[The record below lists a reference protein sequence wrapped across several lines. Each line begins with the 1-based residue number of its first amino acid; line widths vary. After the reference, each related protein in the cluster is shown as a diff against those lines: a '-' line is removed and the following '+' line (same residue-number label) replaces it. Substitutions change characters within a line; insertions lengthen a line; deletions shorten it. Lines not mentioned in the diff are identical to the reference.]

1 MEKKKCVLFVRVS
14 TEYQDYTEQTS
25 NLSRYAALHGYPLE
39 NQVIIANKESGTKLS
54 FEDREGFTQLFKVLD
69 EGEVTAVFVAEVSR
83 IGRRDDVIAR
93 FKRVLIERKINLYVQ
108 LDEFRLF
115 NEDGSLNSNGI
126 IMFNIVATL
135 AEREMIEKKSRFNR
149 GKARAVREGRLQSG
163 KPMFGYKYDEEK
175 TRLIEDEEAASCVRD
190 IYNMYA
196 RGKSMIEIYDF
207 LVQDG
212 RFPEKFPLKTDREI
226 KKGMIAQILANASYC
241 GRLRKRC
248 ATRYPAIITE
258 KMFDEVAEAR
268 KRRKN
273 DCKINT
279 KNIYYAKQL
288 IFYRSKEGK
297 DYAMVPLRGTVVYK
311 CKKFKC
317 ALSINLIDTIVL
329 GEARYEW
336 FAFQDSV
343 TEQVKNMKARYAMK
357 CRELDQKIKEIKEQQ
372 KRLDDIYVRG
382 RLTMKEY
389 DSRMYELDEEKET
402 CEASKLE
409 YAQQLS
415 DAESNSKK
423 PFLAIARNIMEMDDV
438 TRKELVKA
446 MIEKVVVSDSA
457 DGKSKRIDV
466 YTKSGDLNTYRYYVR
481 SREIEFPTVLSSTY
495 KSMFGFGTDLE
506 NPLLKEYKQ
515 TYGSLRMKTSDFSII
530 RFSRKKKDK

>member
-14 TEYQDYTEQTS
+14 TEYQDYSEQTS
-25 NLSRYAALHGYPLE
+25 NLSRYAALHGYPVE

-69 EGEVTAVFVAEVSR
+69 EGDVTAVFVAEVSR

-149 GKARAVREGRLQSG
+149 GKARAVKEGRLQAG
-163 KPMFGYKYDEEK
+163 KPMFGYKYDDERTK
-175 TRLIEDEEAASCVRD
+175 LVEDEDAASCVRD
-190 IYNMYA
+190 IFNMYA

-207 LVQDG
+207 LVQEG
-212 RFPEKFPLKTDREI
+212 KFPEKFPVKTDREI

-241 GRLRKRC
+241 GRLRKSC

-273 DCKINT
+273 DVKINT
-279 KNIYYAKQL
+279 KNIYFAKQL
-288 IFYRSKEGK
+288 IFYQSSGKE
-297 DYAMVPLRGTVVYK
+297 YAMVPLRGTVVYK

-343 TEQVKNMKARYAMK
+343 TEQIKNMKARYAMK
-357 CRELDQKIKEIKEQQ
+357 CAELDQKVKEIEEQQ

-389 DSRMYELDEEKET
+389 DSRMYELDCEKES

-409 YAQQLS
+409 YAQLLS

-446 MIEKVVVSDSA
+446 MIEKVVVRESEDR
-457 DGKSKRIDV
+457 KCKIIEVR
-466 YTKSGDLNTYRYYVR
+466 TKSGDINTYKYHVR

-495 KSMFGFGTDLE
+495 RSMFSFGQDCE
-506 NPLLKEYKQ
+506 SPLMKEYRQ